1 MHISGQIFCTFL
13 SLFSRL
19 FFLRRF
25 SHDNSLLEKP
35 TLLPGHTREWS
46 QVSFPY
52 PRLTGRWKPFS
63 GKTHTIDKVCLYV
76 NIFPIM
82 TSLQEAPKNYGEQ
95 EMPGIIF
102 QLTGLLK
109 GMMEENGYCGYLDD
123 KVVVMPVSNGAE
135 PDSSLSYIYGRNNVS
150 LTIDQITYHLSSNYH
165 HIQKNQGQGCY
176 DN

>member
-1 MHISGQIFCTFL
+1 
-13 SLFSRL
+13 
-19 FFLRRF
+19 
-25 SHDNSLLEKP
+25 
-35 TLLPGHTREWS
+35 
-46 QVSFPY
+46 
-52 PRLTGRWKPFS
+52 
-63 GKTHTIDKVCLYV
+63 
-76 NIFPIM
+76 
-82 TSLQEAPKNYGEQ
+82 
-95 EMPGIIF
+95 MPGIIF